1 MERLR
6 IGGQAV
12 LEGVMMRSPRFIAV
26 AVRKPDGIIATM
38 HERIDTFFYRAKP
51 FQLFPLRGIVSLT
64 EMFLLGLKAL
74 SFSAQEASGEEE
86 GFGTKEIAISFIL
99 AFVFVTLLFILLPA
113 YLSGLAHNYVSVSWL
128 RSLIEGVLRVSIF
141 LIYIVAV
148 SKMRDIER
156 VFQYHGAEHKTVHAY
171 EHGSELKPDVI
182 QKYSPLHVGCGT
194 GYLLTVMVV
203 AIFVFAFIPR
213 TSLWLRVLIQLLLIP
228 VISTVTFEI
237 IRLARRYESKKI
249 TRVLMAQ
256 GLFLQKLTA
265 REPDDSQVEVAVIA
279 LKETIRLEEEAC
291 L

>member
-6 IGGQAV
+6 MGGQAV

-26 AVRKPDGIIATM
+26 AVRKPDGTIATM
-38 HERIDTFFYRAKP
+38 HERIDTFFHRSPP
-51 FQLFPLRGIVSLT
+51 FKLFPLRGVVSLT

-86 GFGTKEIAISFIL
+86 DFGTKEIALSFIF

-113 YLSGLAHNYVSVSWL
+113 YLSGLTHIYVSATWL
-128 RSLIEGVLRVSIF
+128 RSLVEGVLRVTIF

-148 SKMRDIER
+148 SRMHDIKR

-171 EHGSELKPDVI
+171 EHGEELKPDVI
-182 QKYSPLHVGCGT
+182 QRYSPLHVGCGT

-213 TSLWLRVLIQLLLIP
+213 TSLILRVLIQLLLIP

-237 IRLARRYESKKI
+237 IRLARRFEGKTI
-249 TRVLMAQ
+249 TRVLMAP

-265 REPDDSQVEVAVIA
+265 REPDDSQIEVAVTA
-279 LKETIRLEEEAC
+279 LKEAVRLEEEA
-291 L
+291 